1 MAFATEITIPA
12 NTTSNDPTIVTLSG
26 TSMRVVG
33 LDITFPDG
41 CVGLVECSID
51 YQGRQLFPY
60 NPEGRFVGNGQT
72 ISIHP
77 QIDLIGPPHEIS
89 IVGVNADDTFEHTL
103 YIVIDVLFLDKQGN
117 VDTAMLDALRELFA
131 MPGR

>member
-1 MAFATEITIPA
+1 LAFATEITIPA
-12 NTTSNDPTIVTLSG
+12 NTTRADPTVVTLD
-26 TSMRVVG
+26 TANMRIIG

-51 YQGRQLFPY
+51 YQGRQVFPY
-60 NPEGRFVGNGQT
+60 NPEGKFVGNGQT

-77 QIDLIGPPHEIS
+77 QLDFIGPPFDLS
-89 IVGVNADDTFEHTL
+89 IVGINTDDTFEHTL
-103 YIVIDVLFLDKQGN
+103 YVVIDVLFLDNQGN
-117 VDTAMLDALRELFA
+117 IDTGVLDALRELFA

>member
-1 MAFATEITIPA
+1 MAFSTKITIPA
-12 NTTSNDPTIVTLSG
+12 NTTSDDPIIVTLPG
-26 TSMRVVG
+26 TNMRIIG
-33 LDITFPDG
+33 LNITFPSG

-60 NPEGRFVGNGQT
+60 NPEGKFVGNGQT

-77 QIDLIGPPHEIS
+77 QIDLLGPPHEIS

-103 YIVIDVLFLDKQGN
+103 YIIIDVLFLDKYGN